1 MERALATR
9 EEKEYIEKIMPELID
24 HCRWGDPT
32 WGFTQ
37 PDFWVIYFNN
47 KFSITRFI
55 TALQIK

>member
-32 WGFTQ
+32 WGFTP
-37 PDFWVIYFNN
+37 PDFWVIYFNK

-55 TALQIK
+55 TALQIR